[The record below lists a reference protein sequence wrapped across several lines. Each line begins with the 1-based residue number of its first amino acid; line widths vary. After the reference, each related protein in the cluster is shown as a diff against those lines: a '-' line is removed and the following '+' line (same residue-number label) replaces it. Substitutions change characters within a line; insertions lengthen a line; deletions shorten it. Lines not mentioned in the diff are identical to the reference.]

1 MVRTKPIG
9 TRAFWRD
16 GRSASRRQNSR
27 NRSRTTPA
35 GESVELPGSPAPQG
49 EDVTPEFDLSTL
61 PKLEEL
67 TGSTDITAFLRKGV
81 PEHLRN
87 AALQKSWALDPA
99 IRNYVNPALEYAYD
113 WNAPGGVPGGGELGA
128 GVDVARLVSQI
139 MGEPAAE
146 TTNSDASSEDEA
158 AGSPVE
164 PSERDLPAKPQ
175 EDLPVQSLRR
185 SGEPAAETEAVSKAD
200 GDAGEPAPAE
210 ETQPAATCC
219 AAAATATS
227 WHRETDCLDKS
238 FCGHSQSLC

>member
-1 MVRTKPIG
+1 MVRTKPTG

-27 NRSRTTPA
+27 SRSRTRRLR
-35 GESVELPGSPAPQG
+35 ESVESPGSPAPQG

-87 AALQKSWALDPA
+87 AALRKSWALDPA

-146 TTNSDASSEDEA
+146 TANSGASSADEA
-158 AGSPVE
+158 ADSPAE

-175 EDLPVQSLRR
+175 RR
-185 SGEPAAETEAVSKAD
+185 SPGNSLSDD
-200 GDAGEPAPAE
+200 G
-210 ETQPAATCC
+210 
-219 AAAATATS
+219 
-227 WHRETDCLDKS
+227 
-238 FCGHSQSLC
+238 

>member
-27 NRSRTTPA
+27 NRSRTIAA
-35 GESVELPGSPAPQG
+35 GESVASSGSPAPQG

-87 AALQKSWALDPA
+87 AALRKSWALDPA

-146 TTNSDASSEDEA
+146 TTNFDANC
-158 AGSPVE
+158 PKM
-164 PSERDLPAKPQ
+164 RRHILP
-175 EDLPVQSLRR
+175 
-185 SGEPAAETEAVSKAD
+185 
-200 GDAGEPAPAE
+200 
-210 ETQPAATCC
+210 
-219 AAAATATS
+219 
-227 WHRETDCLDKS
+227 
-238 FCGHSQSLC
+238 

>member
-27 NRSRTTPA
+27 SRSRTSRA
-35 GESVELPGSPAPQG
+35 GESVESSGSPAPQG
-49 EDVTPEFDLSTL
+49 EDVAPEFDLSTL

-87 AALQKSWALDPA
+87 AALRKSWALDPA

-113 WNAPGGVPGGGELGA
+113 WNTPGGVPGGGELGA

-146 TTNSDASSEDEA
+146 TTNFDANCSEDEA
-158 AGSPVE
+158 ADSPAE
-164 PSERDLPAKPQ
+164 PSERNLPAKPQ
-175 EDLPVQSLRR
+175 AR
-185 SGEPAAETEAVSKAD
+185 SPGTVSQTL
-200 GDAGEPAPAE
+200 G
-210 ETQPAATCC
+210 
-219 AAAATATS
+219 
-227 WHRETDCLDKS
+227 
-238 FCGHSQSLC
+238 